1 MILSFHGLRIEL
13 YTPDA
18 PIMDAWAHLFSGW
31 PETAAVGTGQPD
43 ILLELHWRESLPPLP
58 DAPPIFTDQNS
69 RQAAPAILT
78 AYAEPNG
85 RVALHFHEAGLVS
98 APLTA
103 PLHGET
109 QTAVGVITPASLAN
123 GRFEDITFTTLAP
136 MLRRRGYFLLHAF
149 AVAKNGRAALLVGA
163 SGSGKTTSGLSLV
176 LNGWE
181 LLSNDVVA
189 LQARPEG
196 IFALPVPDM
205 VSIRPFTFHL
215 LPELARQLGSPPAT
229 NPINIPAGALT
240 NGRWAK
246 PALVTAV
253 YFPMLDHQAT
263 SAAIPLSRAVCLARL
278 MEQSIDQ
285 WDTAV
290 LADHMNALQTLS
302 RQAAPYTLHLAKDVY
317 DLPSLIQ
324 V

>member
-18 PIMDAWAHLFSGW
+18 PVMEAWAHLFSGW
-31 PETAAVGTGQPD
+31 PETADTSLRKPD
-43 ILLELHWRESLPPLP
+43 IRLELHWRENLPPLP
-58 DAPPIFTDQNS
+58 DAPLLFTDQDS
-69 RQAAPAILT
+69 EKATPAILT
-78 AYAEPNG
+78 AYAQPNG

-103 PLHGET
+103 PSHGET
-109 QTAVGVITPASLAN
+109 QTAAGVITPASLAN

-149 AVAKNGRAALLVGA
+149 GVTKNGRAALLVGA

-205 VSIRPFTFHL
+205 VSLRPFTFHL
-215 LPELARQLGSPPAT
+215 LPELARRLGISPTAE
-229 NPINIPAGALT
+229 PISIPAGALT
-240 NGRWAK
+240 NGSWAE

-253 YFPMLDHQAT
+253 YFPTLNNEAT
-263 SAAIPLSRAVCLARL
+263 GAAIPLSRAVCLARL

-290 LADHMNALQTLS
+290 LSDHMNALQTLS
-302 RQAAPYTLHLAKDVY
+302 RQAIPYTLHLAKDVAH
-317 DLPSLIQ
+317 LPLLIQ
-324 V
+324 T

>member
-1 MILSFHGLRIEL
+1 MILSFHDLRIEL
-13 YTPDA
+13 VSPDA
-18 PIMDAWAHLFSGW
+18 PIVDGWTHLFSGW
-31 PETAAVGTGQPD
+31 PEAADTGASQPD
-43 ILLELHWRESLPPLP
+43 IRLELHWRENLPPLP
-58 DAPPIFTDQNS
+58 DSLPIFTDQDAG
-69 RQAAPAILT
+69 QAAPAILT
-78 AYAEPNG
+78 AYAQPNG
-85 RVALHFHEAGLVS
+85 RIALHFHEAGLVS

-103 PLHGET
+103 PLTGET
-109 QTAVGVITPASLAN
+109 QTAVGIITPASLAN

-149 AVAKNGRAALLVGA
+149 AAAKDGHAALLVGA

-196 IFALPVPDM
+196 VFALPVPDM

-215 LPELARQLGSPPAT
+215 LPELARRLGRPPAAE
-229 NPINIPAGALT
+229 PFSIPAGALT

-253 YFPMLDHQAT
+253 YFPALYREAA
-263 SAAIPLSRAVCLARL
+263 SAAIPINRAVCLARL

-290 LADHMNALQTLS
+290 LADHMNVLQILS
-302 RQAAPYTLHLAKDVY
+302 RQAAPYTLRLARDIHS
-317 DLPSLIQ
+317 LPSLIR

>member
-1 MILSFHGLRIEL
+1 MMLSFHGLRIEL

-18 PIMDAWAHLFSGW
+18 PVMDAWAHLFSGW
-31 PETAAVGTGQPD
+31 PEAGDMGQRQPD
-43 ILLELHWRESLPPLP
+43 IRLELHWRETLPPLP
-58 DAPPIFTDQNS
+58 DAPPLFTDQDS
-69 RQAAPAILT
+69 EQAIPAILT
-78 AYAEPNG
+78 AYAQPNG
-85 RVALHFHEAGLVS
+85 RVTLHFHEAGLVS

-109 QTAVGVITPASLAN
+109 QTAVGVITPDSLAN

-149 AVAKNGRAALLVGA
+149 GVTKNGRAALLVGA

-176 LNGWE
+176 LNGCE

-189 LQARPEG
+189 LQARSEG
-196 IFALPVPDM
+196 VFALPVPDM
-205 VSIRPFTFHL
+205 VSIRPFTFLL
-215 LPELARQLGSPPAT
+215 LPQLSRRLRILPAT
-229 NPINIPAGALT
+229 EPISLQAGTLT
-240 NGRWAK
+240 NGRWAE
-246 PALVTAV
+246 PAPVTAV
-253 YFPMLDHQAT
+253 YFPTLSNEAS

-290 LADHMNALQTLS
+290 MSNHMNVLQILS

>member
-1 MILSFHGLRIEL
+1 MMLSFHGLRIEL

-18 PIMDAWAHLFSGW
+18 PVMEAWAHLFSRW
-31 PETAAVGTGQPD
+31 PEAEDMGARQPD
-43 ILLELHWRESLPPLP
+43 FRLELHWRENLPPLP
-58 DAPPIFTDQNS
+58 DTPPLFTDQDS
-69 RQAAPAILT
+69 EQATPAILT
-78 AYAEPNG
+78 AYAQPNG

-98 APLTA
+98 VPLTL

-109 QTAVGVITPASLAN
+109 QTAVGVITAASLAN
-123 GRFEDITFTTLAP
+123 GRFEDITFTALAP

-149 AVAKNGRAALLVGA
+149 GVTKNGRAALLVGA

-181 LLSNDVVA
+181 MLSNDVVA
-189 LQARPEG
+189 LQARPGG

-205 VSIRPFTFHL
+205 VSLRPFTFHL
-215 LPELARQLGSPPAT
+215 LPEIAPRLGIPPAT
-229 NPINIPAGALT
+229 EPISIPAGALT
-240 NGRWAK
+240 NGSWAEA
-246 PALVTAV
+246 ALVTAV
-253 YFPMLDHQAT
+253 YFPTLNYEAT

-290 LADHMNALQTLS
+290 LADHMHALQTLS
-302 RQAAPYTLHLAKDVY
+302 RQATPYTLRLAKDVAR
-317 DLPSLIQ
+317 LPLLIQ
-324 V
+324 T